1 MKINFLQCK
10 QDKPVSI
17 LKVTATCPS
26 PQIQFQG
33 QESCWCLVY
42 LNTEGLRTTSSGLM
56 RTKPN
61 TLTIRANV
69 GESRLKGASSF
80 VEGRYTELMLLSI
93 RLTRF
98 WLSQSK
104 LDPLGRNIRI
114 YVWFFSQAPFW

>member
-1 MKINFLQCK
+1 MKINNLQRK
-10 QDKPVSI
+10 QDKPVSL

-26 PQIQFQG
+26 PQIHFQG

-42 LNTEGLRTTSSGLM
+42 LNTEGPRTTSSALM
-56 RTKPN
+56 RTKPD

-114 YVWFFSQAPFW
+114 YVEGYE